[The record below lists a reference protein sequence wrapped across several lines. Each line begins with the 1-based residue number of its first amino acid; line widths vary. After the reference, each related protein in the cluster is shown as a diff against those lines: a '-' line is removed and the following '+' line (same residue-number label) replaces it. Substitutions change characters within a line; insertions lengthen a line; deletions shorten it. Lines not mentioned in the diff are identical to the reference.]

1 MLDTLLRELRL
12 SLRTLLKAPSFT
24 AAVVATIGLAVGATT
39 AMFAVVDGV
48 LLRPLPFP
56 GSGQVVA
63 LCETNPSIGDHC
75 GASPMNVADWD
86 RDSGALERA
95 GVARTEAFIGSG
107 GGETWGVRGGIASP
121 SFFEVLRLAP
131 ALGRLI
137 EGRDM
142 APGANRVVLLT
153 HRYWQQRLG
162 ADPAVVGRAVTLD
175 DEPCVVVGVLPPD
188 AYVPGSS
195 LAEVEVWKPL
205 TASVDNVEER
215 SWRGFTAIGRQR
227 EGASRETL
235 RAELDTVR
243 ARLAAA
249 YPEANKDWGLRIV
262 GLRERVV
269 GGIGRTLWIFLG
281 AVAIVLLIACA
292 NVASLLLV
300 RATARGGEFAVR
312 AALGAGRGQL
322 ARQLIVESLLL
333 SLGGGLLGLLR
344 AAWATSAFV
353 ALAPAS
359 IPRLGE
365 VQVDLRVAVFAL
377 ALAGVTA
384 LLFGAAPA
392 RHASRCTTLAAGS
405 RATGANTRL
414 RSAFV
419 VAQVALALTLLAGA
433 GLLARGFGLLLA
445 WDPGFDRDGLVTS
458 WMLPPA
464 STPDPV
470 ATLER
475 VREEVAAIPGVRS
488 VALGSAGPLFGG
500 EETGALVVEG
510 GPAGAEA
517 GARGTVPASERPTVL
532 WYDVSPEYFDTLG
545 VRLLRG
551 RRFTEAD
558 GRGALAVSIVNE
570 TLARRIFGAGNP
582 LGHRITVDDYP
593 SEIVGVV
600 ADTRPLRPDEETRPQ
615 VFWPIRQ
622 YRRGAAYL
630 VMRATPGMAGLES
643 ATRAR
648 AASVNAAIQL
658 SPVRSIDEWFSRE
671 LVAPRFNMLL
681 VLAFSI
687 VALLLGAVGVYG
699 VIAYALASR
708 MRELGVRIALGATPR
723 GLMRAAVGR
732 GMLLAAT
739 GIAIGCVAAVP
750 LGRVI
755 AGLIYGLPPHDPVA
769 LGGAVAALAL
779 AAWVA
784 CWIPARRASRID
796 PIAALRVE

>member
-1 MLDTLLRELRL
+1 MLDTLLREVRV

-24 AAVVATIGLAVGATT
+24 AAVVVTIGLAVGATT

-56 GSGQVVA
+56 GSGHVVA

-75 GASPMNVADWD
+75 GASPLNVADWD

-95 GVARTEAFIGSG
+95 GVARTEPFIAAG

-121 SFFEVLRLAP
+121 GFFEVLRLAP
-131 ALGRLI
+131 ALGRLM
-137 EGRDM
+137 EERDM

-162 ADPAVVGRAVTLD
+162 ADPTAVGRPVTLD
-175 DEPCVVVGVLPPD
+175 DQPFVVIGVLPAD
-188 AYVPGSS
+188 AFVPGAS
-195 LAEVEVWKPL
+195 LAEVEAWKPL
-205 TASVDNVEER
+205 TASVDNVAER

-227 EGASRETL
+227 EGVSREAL
-235 RAELDTVR
+235 AAELDTIR

-262 GLRERVV
+262 PLRDRVV
-269 GGIGRTLWIFLG
+269 GGIGRTLWVFFG

-322 ARQLIVESLLL
+322 ARQLVVESLML
-333 SLGGGLLGLLR
+333 SLGGGLLGLLL

-353 ALAPAS
+353 VLAPGS
-359 IPRLGE
+359 IPRLAE
-365 VQVDLRVAVFAL
+365 VGVDLRVAVFASVL
-377 ALAGVTA
+377 AVVTA

-392 RHASRCTTLAAGS
+392 RHASRCTTLGAGS

-445 WDPGFDRDGLVTS
+445 WDPGFEREGLVTS
-458 WMLPPA
+458 WMLPPSA
-464 STPDPV
+464 TTDPV
-470 ATLER
+470 ATMER
-475 VREEVAAIPGVRS
+475 VREEVASIPGVRS

-500 EETGALVVEG
+500 EEPGSLVVEG
-510 GPAGAEA
+510 PDSMAP
-517 GARGTVPASERPTVL
+517 VSLPASERPTVL
-532 WYDVSPEYFDTLG
+532 WYDISPEYFDTLG

-551 RRFTEAD
+551 RPFTEAD
-558 GRGALAVSIVNE
+558 GRGTPQVSIVNE
-570 TLARRIFGAGNP
+570 TLARRVFGGGNP
-582 LGHRITVDDYP
+582 LGRRIRVDDYA

-600 ADTRPLRPDEETRPQ
+600 ADTRPLRPDEATRPQ

-630 VMRATPGMAGLES
+630 VARTTPGMAGLEAALRS
-643 ATRAR
+643 RV
-648 AASVNAAIQL
+648 ASVNASIQL
-658 SPVRSIDEWFSRE
+658 SPVRSLDEWFSRE
-671 LVAPRFNMLL
+671 LVAPRFTMLL

-708 MRELGVRIALGATPR
+708 MRELGVRIALGATPGR
-723 GLMRAAVGR
+723 LVRSAVGR
-732 GMLLAAT
+732 GMLLASA
-739 GIAIGCVAAVP
+739 GIAIGLVAALP

-755 AGLIYGLPPHDPVA
+755 AGLLSGLPPHDPVA
-769 LGGAVAALAL
+769 LGGAVLTLAL
-779 AAWVA
+779 AAAVA
-784 CWIPARRASRID
+784 CWLPARRASRID